1 VSATLPRTYH
11 IAQVM
16 TDSHNSGLTDM
27 GRRMLSKAAI
37 QLEPL
42 SLSRRS
48 APWRVSLFGGY
59 EEEML
64 ERTLSSASP
73 TSVRK

>member
-1 VSATLPRTYH
+1 
-11 IAQVM
+11 M